1 MKLKINIYLLL
12 LVCSYSYGQIDE
24 YNYKRELQGIIDQ
37 WHKVELPNELF
48 GKVSS
53 NLSDIRIFGITT
65 DNDTIEAPYLLRIL
79 TEKTASKEVNFKT
92 INSSHN
98 EKGYYFTFKI
108 ATKESINQIRLGF
121 KQDNFDW
128 KIILEGSQNQ
138 QEWFHILDNYRILS
152 IRNEQTDYQFTN
164 ITFPDSNYRYFRLL
178 INSKNKPEL
187 KTTKIT
193 FHEVSGANLRKYT
206 IRKVKINEKRSAK
219 QTVIDI
225 DLENPVPVS
234 ILKFNM
240 ENTFDYYRPITIK
253 YLTDSVKTEQG
264 WHYNYNTLSSGTLS
278 SIEKNK
284 FKFNSTTLQKL
295 KIIIHN
301 HDNEPL
307 LFKNLEVKG
316 YTHELIARFT
326 KPAKYY
332 LTYGNSIT
340 RKPNYDLNHL
350 TTNISDSLTTLT
362 LKNEQIIDKKE
373 APTVEPLFKNKIWL
387 WAIMTIIIL
396 LLGWFS
402 LKMIRK
408 G

>member
-24 YNYKRELQGIIDQ
+24 YNYKRELQGITDQ
-37 WHKVELPNELF
+37 WHKVELPDALF

-53 NLSDIRIFGITT
+53 NLSDIRIYGITT
-65 DNDTIEAPYLLRIL
+65 DNDTIEAPYLLQIL
-79 TEKTASKEVNFKT
+79 RGKTSSNEVSFKT

-108 ATKESINQIRLGF
+108 PTKEFINQIKLDF

-128 KIILEGSQNQ
+128 KLTLEGSQNQ
-138 QEWFHILDNYRILS
+138 QEWFRILENYRILS
-152 IRNEQTDYQFTN
+152 ISNEQTDYQFTKV
-164 ITFPDSNYRYFRLL
+164 TFPNSNYRYFRML
-178 INSKNKPEL
+178 INSKKKPEL
-187 KTTKIT
+187 ETTKIT
-193 FHEVSGANLRKYT
+193 FDEVSGANLKNYV
-206 IRKVKINEKRSAK
+206 IKKVKISEKKSAK
-219 QTVIDI
+219 QTIIDV

-234 ILKFNM
+234 ILKIKITD
-240 ENTFDYYRPITIK
+240 TFDYYRPVTIK

-264 WHYNYNTLSSGTLS
+264 WHYNYRTLSSGTLS

-307 LFKNLEVKG
+307 KINTLEVKG

-332 LTYGNSIT
+332 LTYGNSKIG
-340 RKPNYDLNHL
+340 KPDYDLNHL
-350 TTNISDSLTTLT
+350 ATNIPSTLTTLT
-362 LKNEQIIDKKE
+362 LKSEQIIDKKE
-373 APTVEPLFKNKIWL
+373 VPTVEPLFKNKIWL
-387 WAIMTIIIL
+387 WAIMAIIIL